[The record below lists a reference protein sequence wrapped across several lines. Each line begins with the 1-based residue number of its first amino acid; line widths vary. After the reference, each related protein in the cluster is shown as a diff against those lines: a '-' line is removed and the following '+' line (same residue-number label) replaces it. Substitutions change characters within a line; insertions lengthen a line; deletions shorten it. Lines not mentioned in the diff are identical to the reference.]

1 MTTQSSFISHLIELR
16 SRVLKAIMSV
26 LVIFMALAYWA
37 QDLYTLLAAP
47 LVATMPD
54 GASMIATGVAS
65 PFFAPFK
72 LTMVLSFFIAIPYI
86 LYQIWGFIA
95 PGLYRNEK
103 KLVAPLLLSST
114 LLFYSGM
121 AFAYFVVFPLA
132 FSFFNA
138 VAPEDVLVTPDISEY
153 LSFVLKIFFAF
164 GVAFEIP
171 VAIILMCWTGMTTP
185 DRLRKKRSHVI
196 VAAFVVGML
205 LTPPDV
211 ISQVLLAIPMWFL
224 FEVGVVVGG
233 WYTKNASQDD
243 KSEDSDSEEE
253 NSIHKKTEQDENK
266 PENEAKPS

>member
-1 MTTQSSFISHLIELR
+1 MTTQSSFISHLVELR
-16 SRVLKAIMSV
+16 SRILKALASV
-26 LVIFMALAYWA
+26 LIIFMGLAYWA
-37 QDLYTLLAAP
+37 QDLYGILAAP
-47 LVATMPD
+47 LVATIPE
-54 GASMIATGVAS
+54 GASMIATSVAS

-114 LLFYSGM
+114 LLFYGGM

-132 FSFFNA
+132 FSFFGA
-138 VAPEDVLVTPDISEY
+138 VAPDDVLITPDISEY
-153 LSFVLKIFFAF
+153 LNFVLKIFFAF

-185 DRLRKKRSHVI
+185 EQLRAKRSHVI

-224 FEVGVVVGG
+224 FEVGVVVGS
-233 WYTKNASQDD
+233 WYTKNAPRRDA
-243 KSEDSDSEEE
+243 EDESEENTD
-253 NSIHKKTEQDENK
+253 NSIHKGNKEKDSSKNKVKT
-266 PENEAKPS
+266 

>member
-1 MTTQSSFISHLIELR
+1 MTQPSSLISHLIELR
-16 SRVLKAIMSV
+16 SRVLKALMSV
-26 LVIFMALAYWA
+26 LVIFMGLAYWA
-37 QDLYTLLAAP
+37 QDLYTILAAP
-47 LVATMPD
+47 LVATIPD
-54 GASMIATGVAS
+54 GASMIATSVAS

-86 LYQIWGFIA
+86 LYQIWGFVA

-103 KLVAPLLLSST
+103 KLVAPLLFSST

-132 FSFFNA
+132 FAFFNA
-138 VAPEDVLVTPDISEY
+138 VAPEDVLISPDISEY

-185 DRLRKKRSHVI
+185 DNLRKKRAHVI

-224 FEVGVVVGG
+224 FEVGVVVGS
-233 WYTKNASQDD
+233 WYTRHKASDAEDEMED
-243 KSEDSDSEEE
+243 KQS
-253 NSIHKKTEQDENK
+253 
-266 PENEAKPS
+266 

>member
-1 MTTQSSFISHLIELR
+1 MTQPSSLISHLIELR
-16 SRVLKAIMSV
+16 SRVLKALMSV
-26 LVIFMALAYWA
+26 LVIFMGLAYWA
-37 QDLYTLLAAP
+37 QDLYTILAAP
-47 LVATMPD
+47 LVATIPD
-54 GASMIATGVAS
+54 GASMIATSVAS

-86 LYQIWGFIA
+86 LYQIWGFVA

-103 KLVAPLLLSST
+103 KLVAPLLFSST

-132 FSFFNA
+132 FAFFNA
-138 VAPEDVLVTPDISEY
+138 VAPEDVLISPDISEY

-185 DRLRKKRSHVI
+185 DNLRKKRAHVI

-224 FEVGVVVGG
+224 FEVGVVVGS
-233 WYTKNASQDD
+233 WYTRHKAPDAEDEMED
-243 KSEDSDSEEE
+243 KQS
-253 NSIHKKTEQDENK
+253 
-266 PENEAKPS
+266 

>member
-16 SRVLKAIMSV
+16 SRILKALASV

-37 QDLYTLLAAP
+37 QDLYGILAAP
-47 LVATMPD
+47 LVATIPE
-54 GASMIATGVAS
+54 GASMIATSVAS

-72 LTMVLSFFIAIPYI
+72 LTMVLSFFIAIPYV

-114 LLFYSGM
+114 LLFYSGI
-121 AFAYFVVFPLA
+121 AFAYFIVFPLA
-132 FSFFNA
+132 FSFFSA
-138 VAPEDVLVTPDISEY
+138 VAPDDVLISPDISEY

-185 DRLRKKRSHVI
+185 EQLRKKRSHVI

-224 FEVGVVVGG
+224 FEVGVVIGG
-233 WYTKNASQDD
+233 WYTKNKSQDD
-243 KSEDSDSEEE
+243 EENVDDDE
-253 NSIHKKTEQDENK
+253 NSIRK
-266 PENEAKPS
+266 PNDDNPDDEAKPL